1 MPPPLDEESDAAV
14 EDGLAALEVASM
26 KEDVGELDSEEEDE
40 EEEDVAEVA
49 C

>member
-1 MPPPLDEESDAAV
+1 MDEESDAAV
-14 EDGLAALEVASM
+14 EDGLVALEVASM
-26 KEDVGELDSEEEDE
+26 KEDVGELDSEEE